1 MQLPVTCFFTI
12 NSPRTCV
19 CVYIY
24 KCMSAVNA
32 KPSSARSEMT
42 MCNEKKKSGG
52 AKWQNPVSLV
62 FRIAGMGLAV
72 ASAAIMAT
80 ASQCTIYADYGA
92 RPRTVTYRDFPA
104 FVYLVVAA
112 SIAAALEAVA
122 IFLCVCKKGKSIKK
136 ARAALMPLFAA
147 AAPALL
153 YTAAG
158 AAFGAGWDIYYYMEP
173 SGRRLSVCASSVGGR
188 FCAQVHVSMWLS
200 LTAAVAVSLAEWAA
214 SSGGG
219 RSSSSDSDSDSDS
232 ESVCG
237 HGCHSKH

>member
-1 MQLPVTCFFTI
+1 
-12 NSPRTCV
+12 
-19 CVYIY
+19 
-24 KCMSAVNA
+24 
-32 KPSSARSEMT
+32 
-42 MCNEKKKSGG
+42 MCHEKKKSGG

-136 ARAALMPLFAA
+136 ARAALMPL
-147 AAPALL
+147 
-153 YTAAG
+153 
-158 AAFGAGWDIYYYMEP
+158 
-173 SGRRLSVCASSVGGR
+173 GRRLSVCASSVGGR

>member
-1 MQLPVTCFFTI
+1 
-12 NSPRTCV
+12 
-19 CVYIY
+19 
-24 KCMSAVNA
+24 
-32 KPSSARSEMT
+32 
-42 MCNEKKKSGG
+42 MCGEKKSGG
-52 AKWQNPVSLV
+52 GSGKWHHPVSLV

-72 ASAAIMAT
+72 ASAAVMAT
-80 ASQCTIYADYGA
+80 ASQCTVYADYGA
-92 RPRTVTYRDFPA
+92 RPRTVTYTDFPA

-122 IFLCVCKKGKSIKK
+122 IFLSVCKGKGKK
-136 ARAALMPLFAA
+136 ARAVLMPLLAA
-147 AAPALL
+147 VVPALL
-153 YTAAG
+153 YTSAG

-200 LTAAVAVSLAEWAA
+200 LGAAVAVSLAEWAA
-214 SSGGG
+214 MSRCCHGGG
-219 RSSSSDSDSDSDS
+219 GGGGSCSDSDSDS